1 MSHPLLDRLVSDLG
15 WTAIDDDASFDAY
28 TTQPGEH
35 AVLIPGDP
43 AKNLETLDAAVIL
56 PELAQAFQNRF
67 DMAVVTALDYDR
79 PARTKVDVWPTPSL
93 IFFRD
98 GRQIGDIA
106 KIRDW
111 DDYIARTRA
120 ILDAA
125 PAALDA

>member
-1 MSHPLLDRLVSDLG
+1 MSHPLLDRLVTELG
-15 WTAIDDDASFDAY
+15 WTAIDDDASFDAFALA
-28 TTQPGEH
+28 PGEH

-67 DMAVVTALDYDR
+67 DMAVTAQAYDR
-79 PARTKVDVWPTPSL
+79 PAREKVDVWPTPSL

-98 GRQIGDIA
+98 GAQIGDIA

-120 ILDAA
+120 ILDAETVTEGA
-125 PAALDA
+125 

>member
-1 MSHPLLDRLVSDLG
+1 MTHPLLARLTAELG
-15 WTAIDDDASFDAY
+15 WTAVDDDGSFEAFCMG
-28 TTQPGEH
+28 PGEH
-35 AVLIPGDP
+35 ALLIPGDP
-43 AKNLETLDAAVIL
+43 ARNLETLDAAVIL

-67 DMAVVTALDYDR
+67 DMGVVADLAYDR
-79 PARTKVDVWPTPSL
+79 PAREKVDVWPTPSL

-98 GRQIGDIA
+98 GKQIGDIA

-125 PAALDA
+125 EAA

>member
-1 MSHPLLDRLVSDLG
+1 MSHPLLDRLVDDLD
-15 WTAIDDDASFDAY
+15 WTLIEDDASFDAF
-28 TTQPGEH
+28 TAQGETC
-35 AVLIPGDP
+35 VMIPGDP
-43 AKNLETLDAAVIL
+43 ARNLETTDAAVIV

-67 DMAVVTALDYDR
+67 RMAVTAQAYDR
-79 PARTKVDVWPTPSL
+79 PAREKVEVWPTPSL